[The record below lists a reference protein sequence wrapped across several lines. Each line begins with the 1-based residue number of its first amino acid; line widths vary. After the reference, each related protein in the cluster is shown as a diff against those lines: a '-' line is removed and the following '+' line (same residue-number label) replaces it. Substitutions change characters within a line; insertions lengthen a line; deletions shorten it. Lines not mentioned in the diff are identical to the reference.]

1 MLTACHVRSLPRQCP
16 LAIQASIR
24 HAIPLESFVSAL
36 FSEFELGSGRG
47 PLKLANRIVVA
58 PMCQY
63 SCVDGLASDWHLMH
77 WGNLL
82 NSGAGLFTI
91 EATAVSERGRIT
103 PGCLGLYNDATA
115 EALADVLGRARRLA
129 PPVPVSIQIG
139 HAGRKG
145 SSHVPWN
152 SGKLIPQTEGGW
164 WPEAPSAV
172 PITAAEPAPE
182 AISPAALDGIL
193 KDFVRAAQR
202 AQEMGIEAVE
212 LHGAHGYLL
221 HEFLSPISNQRSDNY
236 GGSFENRIRF
246 PLQVFEAVR
255 QVYSG
260 SLGMRLSATDWVEGG
275 WTGEETADFSL
286 RLKQAGANF
295 MHISSGGVSPQQ
307 KINLVPGYQVP
318 FAKMVKDKSG
328 LPTMAVGLITEAAHA
343 EAILVNQE
351 ADLIA
356 LARSFLYNPR
366 WAWAAAAELQAS
378 VQATPAYWRCMPRE
392 AQHIFNT
399 AKVGMR

>member
-1 MLTACHVRSLPRQCP
+1 MLTACHVWSLPRQFTWP
-16 LAIQASIR
+16 IQASIQ
-24 HAIPLESFVSAL
+24 HAIPLERFVSAL

-115 EALADVLGRARRLA
+115 QALADVLGRARRLA

-139 HAGRKG
+139 HAGRKA

-152 SGKLIPQTEGGW
+152 SGKLIPQSEGGW

-172 PITAAEPAPE
+172 PITEAEPAPE

-221 HEFLSPISNQRSDNY
+221 HEFLAPISNQRSDNY

-275 WTGEETADFSL
+275 WTAEETADFSL

-328 LPTMAVGLITEAAHA
+328 LPTMAVGLITEATHA

-366 WAWAAAAELQAS
+366 WAWAAAAQLQGS

>member
-1 MLTACHVRSLPRQCP
+1 
-16 LAIQASIR
+16 
-24 HAIPLESFVSAL
+24 
-36 FSEFELGSGRG
+36 
-47 PLKLANRIVVA
+47 
-58 PMCQY
+58 
-63 SCVDGLASDWHLMH
+63 
-77 WGNLL
+77 
-82 NSGAGLFTI
+82 
-91 EATAVSERGRIT
+91 
-103 PGCLGLYNDATA
+103 
-115 EALADVLGRARRLA
+115 
-129 PPVPVSIQIG
+129 
-139 HAGRKG
+139 
-145 SSHVPWN
+145 
-152 SGKLIPQTEGGW
+152 
-164 WPEAPSAV
+164 
-172 PITAAEPAPE
+172 
-182 AISPAALDGIL
+182 LDGIL
-193 KDFVRAAQR
+193 KDFVRAAQW
-202 AQEMGIEAVE
+202 AQEIGIEAVE

-221 HEFLSPISNQRSDNY
+221 HEFLSPISNQRSDTY

-275 WTGEETADFSL
+275 WTAEETADFSL

-343 EAILVNQE
+343 ESILVNQE
-351 ADLIA
+351 ADLVA

-366 WAWAAAAELQAS
+366 WAWAAAAELQGS

>member
-1 MLTACHVRSLPRQCP
+1 MLTACRDRSLPRQCP

-24 HAIPLESFVSAL
+24 NAIPLERFVSAL

-286 RLKQAGANF
+286 RLKQVGANF

>member
-1 MLTACHVRSLPRQCP
+1 
-16 LAIQASIR
+16 
-24 HAIPLESFVSAL
+24 VSAL

-172 PITAAEPAPE
+172 PITPTEPAPE
-182 AISPAALDGIL
+182 ALSPAALDGIL

-221 HEFLSPISNQRSDNY
+221 HEFLSPISNQRSDIY

-366 WAWAAAAELQAS
+366 WAWAAAAELQGS

>member
-1 MLTACHVRSLPRQCP
+1 
-16 LAIQASIR
+16 
-24 HAIPLESFVSAL
+24 
-36 FSEFELGSGRG
+36 
-47 PLKLANRIVVA
+47 
-58 PMCQY
+58 
-63 SCVDGLASDWHLMH
+63 
-77 WGNLL
+77 
-82 NSGAGLFTI
+82 
-91 EATAVSERGRIT
+91 
-103 PGCLGLYNDATA
+103 
-115 EALADVLGRARRLA
+115 
-129 PPVPVSIQIG
+129 VSIQLG
-139 HAGRKG
+139 HAGRKA

-152 SGKLIPQTEGGW
+152 SGKLIPQSEGGW

-172 PITAAEPAPE
+172 PITATEPAPE

-221 HEFLSPISNQRSDNY
+221 HEFLSPISNQRSDNF

-275 WTGEETADFSL
+275 WTAEETADFSL

-343 EAILVNQE
+343 ESIVANQE
-351 ADLIA
+351 ADLVAFAQLFVQPTLGLGSRRRAQRLSTSHPRLLA
-356 LARSFLYNPR
+356 LHAPRGAAHFQHRQSGHALNSFTTSLSSPRVMCAAPGTPFKWVHPPASPCAPWGSANASATLLSCGCCPSAWIRS
-366 WAWAAAAELQAS
+366 
-378 VQATPAYWRCMPRE
+378 
-392 AQHIFNT
+392 
-399 AKVGMR
+399 

>member
-1 MLTACHVRSLPRQCP
+1 M
-16 LAIQASIR
+16 AIQASIR
-24 HAIPLESFVSAL
+24 HATPLERFVSAL

-172 PITAAEPAPE
+172 PITEAEPAPE

-202 AQEMGIEAVE
+202 AQEIGIEAVE

-221 HEFLSPISNQRSDNY
+221 HEFLSPISNQRSDTY
-236 GGSFENRIRF
+236 GGNFENRIRF

-275 WTGEETADFSL
+275 WTAEETADFSL

-351 ADLIA
+351 ADLVA

-366 WAWAAAAELQAS
+366 WAWAAAAELQGS

>member
-1 MLTACHVRSLPRQCP
+1 M
-16 LAIQASIR
+16 AIQASIR
-24 HAIPLESFVSAL
+24 HAIPLERFVSAL

-152 SGKLIPQTEGGW
+152 SGKLIPQTDGGW

-172 PITAAEPAPE
+172 PITEAEPAPE

-202 AQEMGIEAVE
+202 AQEIGIEAVE

-221 HEFLSPISNQRSDNY
+221 HEFLSPISNQRSDTY
-236 GGSFENRIRF
+236 GGNFENRIRF

-275 WTGEETADFSL
+275 WTAEETADFSL

-351 ADLIA
+351 ADLVA

-366 WAWAAAAELQAS
+366 WAWAAAAELQGS

>member
-1 MLTACHVRSLPRQCP
+1 MER
-16 LAIQASIR
+16 
-24 HAIPLESFVSAL
+24 FVSAL

-366 WAWAAAAELQAS
+366 WAWAAAADLQGS

>member
-1 MLTACHVRSLPRQCP
+1 MER
-16 LAIQASIR
+16 
-24 HAIPLESFVSAL
+24 FVSAL

-63 SCVDGLASDWHLMH
+63 MCVDGLASDWHLMH

-152 SGKLIPQTEGGW
+152 SGKLIPQAEGGW

-172 PITAAEPAPE
+172 PITTAEPAPE

-236 GGSFENRIRF
+236 GGSFENRILF

-343 EAILVNQE
+343 ESILVNQE

-366 WAWAAAAELQAS
+366 WAWAAAAELQGS

>member
-1 MLTACHVRSLPRQCP
+1 MER
-16 LAIQASIR
+16 
-24 HAIPLESFVSAL
+24 FVSAL

-63 SCVDGLASDWHLMH
+63 MCVDGLASDWHLMH

-172 PITAAEPAPE
+172 PITPAEPAPE

-221 HEFLSPISNQRSDNY
+221 HEFLSPVSNQRSDAY
-236 GGSFENRIRF
+236 GGNFENRIRF

-260 SLGMRLSATDWVEGG
+260 SLGMRLSATDWVDGG
-275 WTGEETADFSL
+275 WTAEETADFSL

-328 LPTMAVGLITEAAHA
+328 LPTMAVGLITEPAHA

-351 ADLIA
+351 ADLVA
-356 LARSFLYNPR
+356 FARSFLYNPR
-366 WAWAAAAELQAS
+366 WAWAAAAELQGS

>member
-1 MLTACHVRSLPRQCP
+1 M
-16 LAIQASIR
+16 SI
-24 HAIPLESFVSAL
+24 L

-139 HAGRKG
+139 HAGRKA

-172 PITAAEPAPE
+172 PITPAEPAPE
-182 AISPAALDGIL
+182 AISQTALDGIL

-202 AQEMGIEAVE
+202 AQEIGIEAIE

-221 HEFLSPISNQRSDNY
+221 HEFLSPVSNQRSDHY
-236 GGSFENRIRF
+236 GGNFENRIRF

-255 QVYSG
+255 QVYNG

-275 WTGEETADFSL
+275 WTPEETADFSL

-318 FAKMVKDKSG
+318 FAKLVKDKSG
-328 LPTMAVGLITEAAHA
+328 LPTMAVGLITEPTQA

-351 ADLIA
+351 ADLVA

-366 WAWAAAAELQAS
+366 WAWAAAAQLQGS

-392 AQHIFNT
+392 AQHIFST